1 MLAIAKKYWWLLR
14 NQKSRI
20 CIYVETSCFVFVKTF
35 QELHIFVIVNMFFQ
49 PVSSTTYLQ
58 KIRTIGGCT
67 FDLEL
72 KVSQENYFSNKC
84 CVAVTILRIS

>member
-35 QELHIFVIVNMFFQ
+35 QELHIFVIVSMFFQ
-49 PVSSTTYLQ
+49 PVSKTTYLQ

-72 KVSQENYFSNKC
+72 KVCQEKLFLK
-84 CVAVTILRIS
+84 